1 MMYFLLMSIND
12 VFAVSLYLMTNII
25 VLNSSQLKN
34 WEQRKLTFAAV
45 IHACGIHDKLLN
57 INIRKI
63 TLGLQGR

>member
-1 MMYFLLMSIND
+1 
-12 VFAVSLYLMTNII
+12 MTNII